1 MDYIKDIMCITSF
14 TECTMEGHQVGQ
26 RDALVMVENPPG
38 DSPADRRGGFKC
50 AAASASVMGGVMV
63 ALGTAFMLHLFM
75 STPSC
80 SQGSSPSDAQVKF
93 NVTCTQRKMNPEQ
106 RYLVFTI
113 NRTAHYFIYG
123 EIESN
128 LEGELVLTQTHGDD
142 SRTIQKRNHQDGKY
156 VVLEKV
162 QLHSGTSISIMV
174 KKIMGADLI
183 PDSIQRRPSDEDR
196 CFFLFYAL

>member
-1 MDYIKDIMCITSF
+1 
-14 TECTMEGHQVGQ
+14 
-26 RDALVMVENPPG
+26 
-38 DSPADRRGGFKC
+38 
-50 AAASASVMGGVMV
+50 
-63 ALGTAFMLHLFM
+63 
-75 STPSC
+75 
-80 SQGSSPSDAQVKF
+80 
-93 NVTCTQRKMNPEQ
+93 MNPEQ